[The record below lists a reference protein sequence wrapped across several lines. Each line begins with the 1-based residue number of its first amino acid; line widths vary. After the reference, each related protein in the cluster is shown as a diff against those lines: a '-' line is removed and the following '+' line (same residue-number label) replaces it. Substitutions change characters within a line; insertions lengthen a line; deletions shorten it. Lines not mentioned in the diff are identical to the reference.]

1 MIECGHAEA
10 TPGAWLANLLPGG
23 VWGYVNCASVTAV
36 GAQQRGGAR
45 TWSRR
50 RSGLSRPA
58 GAGVR
63 GTYLYYN
70 PPNPLS
76 SVFWPRV
83 GYAPLWTLWEVRP
96 AAGLR

>member
-10 TPGAWLANLLPGG
+10 APGAWLANLLPAGG
-23 VWGYVNCASVTAV
+23 VGLRQLRVGDRAERGSGVGAHLVSTAV
-36 GAQQRGGAR
+36 GALES
-45 TWSRR
+45 SRR
-50 RSGLSRPA
+50 
-58 GAGVR
+58 GVR